1 MRPDNGQ
8 RGHFVSKERRGPL
21 ERRVRDIVTEEDPM
35 QFKSFTRAAAIGASA
50 LLACGAA
57 LPAVA
62 QVGDFRVLPYQ
73 LNPALDG
80 IQLTWFTIAE
90 VPGTL
95 TIEGPGLKQPL
106 VFTSA
111 PSLIPEL
118 DYQIA
123 GELNAGG
130 AFPFATTAIF
140 QAPGVPARNWRHRV
154 NVGGLEADT
163 EYTYTVVQGATTYSN
178 TFRTAPAA
186 DTSRRIRLHAI
197 SDSETLVLGRTRFRE
212 WSKTPPQS
220 PGSTGRPAGTGR
232 GRDAYFLSETKGYQ
246 ENIKNME
253 ARAADLLVFAGDLV
267 EGTGTEQQRR
277 WDEFW
282 RHNAG
287 EYDDLFSGVP
297 FLAAI
302 GNNCIYAGGGN
313 GTANP
318 LVQYSR
324 KQWSGYFDFPS
335 NNDPA
340 AKDLYFRTDYGPITV
355 LTLCSVGSLGKNDNV
370 APPQGQFLNVNF
382 PFNRDTNRAWLLN
395 YGFGD
400 LPDFNIGTAQW
411 NWAVEQLEAARA
423 AGQII
428 VVQWHHTPFSRGI
441 HGTSVTSTQSG
452 EAMRIYLPLL
462 EQYRVAA
469 LITGHSEVAEMSYI
483 DLDGDGY
490 GVHLW
495 DVGAAG
501 DGLRGVEDAVGA
513 TASAITN
520 WRANPLNTEGQA
532 WSPNPYS
539 VWTADQ
545 SEAETWNG
553 NRLLGGGKHYGFL
566 ELDIERLPD
575 GRFRISGQNWH
586 TFPLN
591 AGDADFTVTG
601 YELRRYSN
609 RVVLEGPADNLQPVA
624 LPPSCMDADLDQD
637 GVVGATDLSIVLN
650 GWGNCGA
657 ACAFADIDGDG
668 VTDGNDLAIVLGF
681 FGVNCAG

>member
-1 MRPDNGQ
+1 MRPDNGK
-8 RGHFVSKERRGPL
+8 RGHFALKERREPL
-21 ERRVRDIVTEEDPM
+21 APRPRDMVTPEDSMIFNSLTRSAIV
-35 QFKSFTRAAAIGASA
+35 GACA
-50 LLACGAA
+50 LLASGLA
-57 LPAVA
+57 LPASA
-62 QVGDFRVLPYQ
+62 QVGEFRVLPYQ

-80 IQLTWFTIAE
+80 IQLTWFTVAE
-90 VPGTL
+90 VSGTL

-106 VFTSA
+106 VLTSA
-111 PSLIPEL
+111 PVLVPDL

-140 QAPGVPARNWRHRV
+140 EAPGVPARNWRHRV
-154 NVGGLEADT
+154 NVSGLEADT
-163 EYTYTVVQGATTYSN
+163 EYTYTVTQGASTYSN
-178 TFRTAPAA
+178 TFRTAPAS

-212 WSKTPPQS
+212 WASTPPQT

-232 GRDAYFLSETKGYQ
+232 GRSQYFLTETVGYQ
-246 ENIKNME
+246 ENIKNMK
-253 ARAADLLVFAGDLV
+253 AREADLLVFAGDLV

-297 FLAAI
+297 FVAAI

-313 GTANP
+313 GSANP

-324 KQWSGYFDFPS
+324 KQWSGYFDYPA

-355 LTLCSVGSLGKNDNV
+355 LTLCSVGALGKNDNV
-370 APPQGQFLNVNF
+370 APPQGQYLSANF
-382 PFNRDTNRAWLLN
+382 PANRDTNRAWLLG
-395 YGFGD
+395 YPFGD

-411 NWAVEQLEAARA
+411 NWTVEQLESARA

-428 VVQWHHTPFSRGI
+428 IVQWHHTPFSRGI

-462 EQYRVAA
+462 EEYRVAA

-483 DLDGDGY
+483 DLDDDGY

-501 DGLRGVEDAVGA
+501 DGLRGVEDSAGA
-513 TASAITN
+513 TASAITA
-520 WRANPLNTEGQA
+520 WRANPLNPEGQS
-532 WSPNPYS
+532 WSPNPHS

-545 SEAETWNG
+545 SEPETWSG
-553 NRLLGGGKHYGFL
+553 NQLLGGGKHYGFL

-624 LPPSCMDADLDQD
+624 LPPSCMNADLDQD
-637 GVVGATDLSIVLN
+637 GVVGASDLSIVLN
-650 GWGNCGA
+650 GWGDCGG
-657 ACAFADIDGDG
+657 ACDFADIDGDG
-668 VTDGNDLAIVLGF
+668 VTDGNDLALVLGF
-681 FGVNCAG
+681 FGVNCGE